1 MPLQGS
7 GQIKISQINSEL
19 GLSNSNS
26 SLASLSGA
34 ANNTDPCNLS
44 NLPGSNSAPHA
55 MSEFYAYDHNC
66 TSGPTLTP
74 CEVVGP
80 FGSPDEACGIGP
92 MECEAGNG
100 ITVFTT
106 NQSTCCPQDGDFYYQ
121 DFGGTLEMEPGVY
134 YACQCL
140 LGPTWFF
147 YDGEGGNG
155 VAGSGGCR

>member
-7 GQIKISQINSEL
+7 GQINISQINAEL

-26 SLASLSGA
+26 SLASLSAA
-34 ANNTDPCNLS
+34 ANNADPCNLS
-44 NLPGSNSAPHA
+44 NLPGSNGAPHA

-66 TSGPTLTP
+66 TSGPSLIA
-74 CEVVGP
+74 CEVMGP
-80 FGSPDEACGIGP
+80 FGSPDEACDIGP

-106 NQSTCCPQDGDFYYQ
+106 NPESCCPQEGDLYYQ
-121 DFGGTLEMEPGVY
+121 DPGGSVEMEAGIY
-134 YACQCL
+134 YACQCD
-140 LGPTWFF
+140 LGAFWFF

-155 VAGSGGCR
+155 ISMIEPCR